1 MSIAR
6 RPRGRSPD
14 RGEPPLRARWDAR
27 AMTEQT
33 SAEAHLGALAAGDAP
48 VLETLAQMTVNTMER
63 SGLDLETYMVAR
75 IAALIAIDA
84 APASYLLNLGVANEL
99 GVPLETVRSTMIAIA
114 PVVGSA
120 RVVSA
125 ASKLVRALGLA
136 EAIASDD

>member
-1 MSIAR
+1 
-6 RPRGRSPD
+6 
-14 RGEPPLRARWDAR
+14 
-27 AMTEQT
+27 MTEQT
-33 SAEAHLGALAAGDAP
+33 SAEAQIGALAAGDAP

-136 EAIASDD
+136 EAIASED